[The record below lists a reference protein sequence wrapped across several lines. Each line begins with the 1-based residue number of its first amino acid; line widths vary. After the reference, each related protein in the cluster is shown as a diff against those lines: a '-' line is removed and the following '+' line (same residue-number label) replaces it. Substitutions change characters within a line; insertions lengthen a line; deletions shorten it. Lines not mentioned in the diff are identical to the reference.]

1 MTTAL
6 TDATAMPSAYTQPGT
21 STFAPLQTEIA
32 RTTAAVQTFI
42 QERRIQTAEISEQNR
57 RLTDEF
63 TDITAQNAA
72 AEHNHL
78 ADMAELQ
85 ELVNGVRAA
94 ITENQTV
101 FKKQIASLKKP
112 IPPEPALET
121 LKTVVRLRKNPPEL
135 NRFMT
140 NYYAKLEQYNKDL
153 ELYNKLIASLQM
165 PPEPVPPEKP
175 DLGTVVRLRKNPP
188 ELNRLMTNYYTKLEQ
203 YTKDMELYNESLL
216 QAQNSQ

>member
-6 TDATAMPSAYTQPGT
+6 TDAPAMPSAYTQPGT

-57 RLTDEF
+57 RLTDEL

-101 FKKQIASLKKP
+101 FKKQIAGLKKP
-112 IPPEPALET
+112 IPPKPDIR
-121 LKTVVRLRKNPPEL
+121 TVMLLRKNPPEL
-135 NRFMT
+135 DRFMT
-140 NYYAKLEQYNKDL
+140 DYYTKLEQYNKDL

-165 PPEPVPPEKP
+165 PPEPVPPEEP
-175 DLGTVVRLRKNPP
+175 GTRAVMLLRKNPP
-188 ELNRLMTNYYTKLEQ
+188 ELNRLMTDYYTKLKKYNE
-203 YTKDMELYNESLL
+203 DMERYNESLL
-216 QAQNSQ
+216 QAQSSQ